1 MEEIDWDDESTIK
14 RWCMEQR
21 DNAARY
27 MSEQPVKFGA
37 LGEWPAWHVAPY
49 VSVWAVESVK
59 APGKVGWWVISGD
72 LPTDY
77 TSSAGTSDPRSAV
90 ATFSKLWL
98 SAAERMERGEQ
109 LDHFTVGNADNALEL
124 APLLKSRATLLSQ
137 WANDDSCWDNE
148 AQAQRDC
155 L

>member
-1 MEEIDWDDESTIK
+1 MKEIDWDDEANIE
-14 RWCMEQR
+14 RWCAEQR
-21 DNAARY
+21 ENAARY
-27 MSEQPVKFGA
+27 MSEQPVEFGA

-77 TSSAGTSDPRSAV
+77 TSGARTPDPRSAV
-90 ATFSKLWL
+90 AAFATLWE
-98 SAAERMERGEQ
+98 SAAARMERGEQ
-109 LDHFTVGNADNALEL
+109 LDTFTVGNPENALEL
-124 APLLKSRATLLSQ
+124 APLLKSRAKILSE
-137 WANDDSCWDNE
+137 WARDDSCWDE
-148 AQAQRDC
+148 A